1 MNDTFIRSCEHW
13 SETSRNE
20 MENFYALA
28 SVDYKYLAEKFD
40 WKKWLEIHQTNVGE
54 RRLKILDVACGSGK
68 FPSALVQY
76 AKLADANL
84 LPIDYAL
91 LDPSL
96 FSISE
101 ARKVLKFPFTA
112 SSEFKTTLQE
122 FSCEKD
128 AYDIIWATHA
138 LYAVPKY
145 ELKDAL
151 KRFVSGMAGSG
162 FIAHACE
169 KSHYIKFYKHYLNGF
184 KGGSGEPFSSAEQIL
199 QALKEIGISH
209 RVKKIVYENG
219 LSKKASL
226 QVEGYLQRC
235 IFDDTIG
242 LDAML
247 RNSSTGPYLENCVK
261 DEKWRFKQEVLLI
274 FLSRT

>member
-1 MNDTFIRSCEHW
+1 MKDTFIRSCEHW

-28 SVDYKYLAEKFD
+28 SIDYKHLAEKFD

-91 LDPSL
+91 LDPSS

-101 ARKVLKFPFTA
+101 ARKVLKFPFLA
-112 SSEFKTTLQE
+112 CSEFETTLQE
-122 FSCEKD
+122 FKSEKE

-138 LYAVPKY
+138 LYAVPKC
-145 ELKDAL
+145 ELKGAL
-151 KRFVSGMAGSG
+151 KRFISGMAGSG
-162 FIAHACE
+162 FIAHAGE

-184 KGGSGEPFSSAEQIL
+184 KGGSGEPYSSAEQIL
-199 QALKEIGISH
+199 QALKELGISH
-209 RVKKIVYENG
+209 KVKKIVYENSI
-219 LSKKASL
+219 SKNASL

-235 IFDDTIG
+235 IFDDTVD
-242 LDAML
+242 LDKML
-247 RNSSTGPYLENCVK
+247 KNSTTGPYLENCVK
-261 DEKWRFKQEVLLI
+261 DGQWRFKQQVMLI
-274 FLSRT
+274 FISKT

>member
-1 MNDTFIRSCEHW
+1 M
-13 SETSRNE
+13 
-20 MENFYALA
+20 
-28 SVDYKYLAEKFD
+28 
-40 WKKWLEIHQTNVGE
+40 EIHQTNVGE

-84 LPIDYAL
+84 LPINYAL
-91 LDPSL
+91 LDPSS
-96 FSISE
+96 FSIS
-101 ARKVLKFPFTA
+101 KVLKFPFTA
-112 SSEFKTTLQE
+112 SSEFETTLQE

-138 LYAVPKY
+138 LYAVPKC

-169 KSHYIKFYKHYLNGF
+169 KSHYTKHYLNGF

-199 QALKEIGISH
+199 QALK
-209 RVKKIVYENG
+209 KI
-219 LSKKASL
+219 
-226 QVEGYLQRC
+226 
-235 IFDDTIG
+235 
-242 LDAML
+242 
-247 RNSSTGPYLENCVK
+247 
-261 DEKWRFKQEVLLI
+261 
-274 FLSRT
+274 

>member
-1 MNDTFIRSCEHW
+1 MKDTFIRSCEHW

-28 SVDYKYLAEKFD
+28 SIDYKHLAERFD
-40 WKKWLEIHQTNVGE
+40 WKEWLEIHQTNIGG

-91 LDPSL
+91 LDPSS

-101 ARKVLKFPFTA
+101 ARKVLKFPFVNC
-112 SSEFKTTLQE
+112 SEFKTTLQE
-122 FSCEKD
+122 FKSEKE

-138 LYAVPKY
+138 LYAVPQC

-151 KRFVSGMAGSG
+151 KRFVYGIAGSG
-162 FIAHACE
+162 FIAHASE
-169 KSHYIKFYKHYLNGF
+169 NSHYIKFYKHYLNGF
-184 KGGSGEPFSSAEQIL
+184 KGGSGEPYSSAEEIL
-199 QALKEIGISH
+199 QALKEIGVSYK
-209 RVKKIVYENG
+209 VEKIVYENG
-219 LSKKASL
+219 ISKNASL

-235 IFDDTIG
+235 IFDDTVD
-242 LDAML
+242 LDTML
-247 RNSSTGPYLENCVK
+247 KNSTTGPYLENCVK
-261 DEKWRFKQEVLLI
+261 DGQWCFKQQVMLI
-274 FLSRT
+274 FLSKT

>member
-1 MNDTFIRSCEHW
+1 MKDTFIRSCEHW

-28 SVDYKYLAEKFD
+28 SIDYKHLAERFD
-40 WKKWLEIHQTNVGE
+40 WKEWLEIHQTNIGG

-91 LDPSL
+91 LDPSS

-101 ARKVLKFPFTA
+101 ARKVLKFPFLA
-112 SSEFKTTLQE
+112 CSEFETTLQE
-122 FSCEKD
+122 FKSEKE

-138 LYAVPKY
+138 LYAVPKC
-145 ELKDAL
+145 ELKGAL
-151 KRFVSGMAGSG
+151 KRFISGMAGSG
-162 FIAHACE
+162 FIAHAGE

-184 KGGSGEPFSSAEQIL
+184 KGGSGEPYSSAEQIL
-199 QALKEIGISH
+199 QALKELGISH
-209 RVKKIVYENG
+209 KVKKIVYENSI
-219 LSKKASL
+219 SKNASL

-235 IFDDTIG
+235 IFDDTVD
-242 LDAML
+242 LDTML
-247 RNSSTGPYLENCVK
+247 KNSTTGPYLENCVK
-261 DEKWRFKQEVLLI
+261 DGQWRFKQQVMLI
-274 FLSRT
+274 FLSKT